1 MASRSAEADPTQILS
16 QFGFTVKK
24 WACSVSSAT
33 MANPKQLPPPTM
45 AAQFGVGKLSR
56 HLFICVGP
64 DCVDQQAGEQVW
76 DYVKKRMK
84 QLNIAGAEGPCYRT
98 KCNCLRICIAGPIA
112 VVYPEG
118 TWYQNVTIE
127 NAERIIQEHLIGGK
141 VVDDI
146 CFARNA
152 LHPSEKTEQPRPV
165 CPFPPLMRWQHNS
178 RCTTFNGRGHDRPA
192 KVL

>member
-1 MASRSAEADPTQILS
+1 
-16 QFGFTVKK
+16 
-24 WACSVSSAT
+24 
-33 MANPKQLPPPTM
+33 MANPQKLPPPTM

-64 DCVDQQAGEQVW
+64 DCIDPQAGEQVW
-76 DYVKKRMK
+76 EYVKKRMK
-84 QLNIAGAEGPCYRT
+84 QLNIAGADGPCYRT
-98 KCNCLRICIAGPIA
+98 KCQCLRICIAGPIA

-141 VVDDI
+141 IIEDL

-152 LHPSEKTEQPRPV
+152 LPDSEE
-165 CPFPPLMRWQHNS
+165 S
-178 RCTTFNGRGHDRPA
+178 
-192 KVL
+192 